1 MFTFGN
7 VLTLT
12 GFAVSALKERESFN
26 ADVQTALRHNQKVIN
41 DRKTRLDTLARNRQ
55 LIGQELMLQMKASG
69 FESFDIMKQ
78 TRAAK
83 ATALAKYGSSGSLG
97 SQSLSMHVNN
107 IARTGAEAR
116 RASSY
121 NYGIRAKRLG
131 VEAEGLLRATIA
143 ANKSANF
150 LETPSQTG
158 LSLAHLGLGINA
170 WEKVGFKKD
179 PESNKSVPSFGTGSS
194 FWEKG

>member
-7 VLTLT
+7 VLTLG
-12 GFAVSALKERESFN
+12 GFALKALEKREAYN

-41 DRKTRLDTLARNRQ
+41 DRQTRLETLARNRQ

-116 RASSY
+116 RARYY
-121 NYGIRAKRLG
+121 NYGVRSKRLG

-150 LETPSQTG
+150 LEAPSQTG
-158 LSLAHLGLGINA
+158 LSLANLGLGISA
-170 WEKVGFKKD
+170 WQEVGFATD
-179 PESNKSVPSFGTGSS
+179 PKTGKSEPSWGTG
-194 FWEKG
+194 

>member
-7 VLTLT
+7 VLTLG
-12 GFAVSALKERESFN
+12 GFALKALEKREAYN

-41 DRKTRLDTLARNRQ
+41 DRQTRLETLARNRQ
-55 LIGQELMLQMKASG
+55 LIGQELMLEMKAFG
-69 FESFDIMKQ
+69 FDSNSIMKQ

-83 ATALAKYGSSGSLG
+83 ATALAKFGSSGSLG
-97 SQSLSMHVNN
+97 SQSLKMHVNN

-116 RASSY
+116 RARYY
-121 NYGIRAKRLG
+121 NYGVRSKRLG

-150 LETPSQTG
+150 LEAPSQTG
-158 LSLAHLGLGINA
+158 LSLAHLGLGISA
-170 WEKVGFKKD
+170 FDKVGFKKD

>member
-7 VLTLT
+7 VLTLG
-12 GFAVSALKERESFN
+12 GFALKALEKREAYN

-41 DRKTRLDTLARNRQ
+41 DRQTRLETLARNRQ
-55 LIGQELMLQMKASG
+55 LIGQELMLEMKAFG
-69 FESFDIMKQ
+69 FDSNSIMKQ

-83 ATALAKYGSSGSLG
+83 ATALAKFGSSGSLG
-97 SQSLSMHVNN
+97 SQSLKMHVNN

-116 RASSY
+116 RARYY
-121 NYGIRAKRLG
+121 NYGVRSKRLG

-150 LETPSQTG
+150 LEAPSQTG

-179 PESNKSVPSFGTGSS
+179 PESGKSVPSFGTGSS

>member
-1 MFTFGN
+1 VFTFGN

-41 DRKTRLDTLARNRQ
+41 DRQTRLETLARNRQ
-55 LIGQELMLQMKASG
+55 LIGQELMLEMKALG
-69 FESFDIMKQ
+69 FDSRAIDKA
-78 TRAAK
+78 TRAK
-83 ATALAKYGSSGSLG
+83 KKTALAKFGSSGSLG

-116 RASSY
+116 RARYY
-121 NYGIRAKRLG
+121 NYGVRSKRLG

-150 LETPSQTG
+150 LEAPSQTG
-158 LSLAHLGLGINA
+158 LSLANLGLGISA
-170 WEKVGFKKD
+170 WQEVGFATD
-179 PESNKSVPSFGTGSS
+179 PKTGKSEPSWGTG
-194 FWEKG
+194 